1 MAIFA
6 IADLHL
12 SFDPRIDKPMDIY
25 GERWVNHTEKIK
37 EDWLRKVGSGDTVIL
52 AGDISWALK
61 LEEAMMDLQWI
72 DSLPG
77 QKVLIKGNHEL
88 WWGGIGKLNRLFPT
102 LYFLQNTYW
111 EADGTAIC
119 GSRGWICPGTDGF
132 SESDR
137 KIYERELIR
146 LEMSLSAAAQ
156 NGFAGNIIA
165 AMHYPP
171 TNENHQASGFTDL
184 FEKYGVCQVVYGHL
198 HGKEIW
204 NRGIKGFFNGVEYF
218 LTSQDYMDGKLL
230 KIQG

>member
-1 MAIFA
+1 
-6 IADLHL
+6 
-12 SFDPRIDKPMDIY
+12 
-25 GERWVNHTEKIK
+25 
-37 EDWLRKVGSGDTVIL
+37 
-52 AGDISWALK
+52 
-61 LEEAMMDLQWI
+61 
-72 DSLPG
+72 
-77 QKVLIKGNHEL
+77 
-88 WWGGIGKLNRLFPT
+88 
-102 LYFLQNTYW
+102 
-111 EADGTAIC
+111 
-119 GSRGWICPGTDGF
+119 
-132 SESDR
+132 
-137 KIYERELIR
+137 
-146 LEMSLSAAAQ
+146 MSLSAAAQ